1 MRFDASDAKFFLE
14 IYNAKGVRRAAERL
28 DVSAS
33 LLSRRVR
40 ALERSLGVTL
50 LERKSQGVALTA
62 AGEIYARHVR
72 DSLLEESRLRSE
84 LLELQGLKK
93 GVVRIFS
100 PEGYAV
106 NLVTTTIVK
115 FRAEH
120 PGITFDLH
128 TGSSER
134 ILVAV
139 QEGAADIGLAFTP
152 GHIAGV
158 ESALSISAPL
168 LAAMSPCH
176 PLAGKRRLSLSEV
189 VSCALALPDE
199 RFGIRRLVDTMC
211 SIERLAAYPALTT
224 NSVAAMKNFARQ
236 NGGLTLLPQIAVEQE
251 IRAGALV
258 GVPLRNRT
266 FNRTTIEL
274 CVLARR
280 RLPLAVH
287 TFLKELKEQRLA
299 EQRGAGATAAQAA
312 TKVHRTAQ

>member
-1 MRFDASDAKFFLE
+1 MRLDASDAKIFLE

-28 DVSAS
+28 NVSAS
-33 LLSRRVR
+33 KLSRRVR
-40 ALERSLGVTL
+40 ALERGLGVTL

-62 AGEIYARHVR
+62 AGEVYARYVR

-84 LLELQGLKK
+84 LFELQGLKK
-93 GVVRIFS
+93 GVVRIYS

-106 NLVTTTIVK
+106 DLVTNTVVK
-115 FRAEH
+115 FRAGH
-120 PGITFDLH
+120 PGITFELY

-134 ILVAV
+134 SLVAV

-152 GHIAGV
+152 GHVAGV
-158 ESALSISAPL
+158 ESALTISAPL
-168 LAAMSPCH
+168 LAVMSPRH
-176 PLAGKRRLSLSEV
+176 PLAGKTRLTLAEV

-211 SIERLAAYPALTT
+211 SIERLAASPALTT

-236 NGGLTLLPQIAVEQE
+236 NGGLALLPQMAVEQD

-258 GVPLRNRT
+258 GIPLKNRT

-287 TFLKELKEQRLA
+287 AFLKELREQRLA
-299 EQRGAGATAAQAA
+299 EERSAAGSPAKSRRGAP
-312 TKVHRTAQ
+312 